1 MEETKEENKEDNLV
15 KSKNRMILPYLG
27 KEKQIRYH
35 IEHSFSVKDEEF
47 LRCMGHLLGP
57 CILKGNKVK
66 TLKNGNEIFPAMLQ
80 EIKNAKKTI
89 TFETFIY
96 SKGHIGE
103 KFSEA
108 FCERARAGVKVHVI
122 MDWAGSE
129 DIDNKYILDM
139 TKAGVEVEKY
149 HPPRWYNF
157 YKINNRTHRKLL
169 IIDGKVGFIGGVG
182 IDDKWDGNAQ
192 SKEHW
197 RDSHYKVEG
206 PVVAEMQAVF
216 DNNWL
221 KTHSKLLLGKD
232 YFPELKP
239 LAGGILAQAFKSSS
253 NGSQN
258 ARLMNL
264 LSIASAGK
272 SVRLQ
277 AAYFMPDKFAVETL
291 LAARKRG
298 VDIEII
304 VPGPYMDE
312 KLLKKSSQSIWGIL
326 LDAGVKIY
334 EYQPT
339 MYHCKT
345 IIVDDLWVSV
355 GSTNFDSRSFLL
367 NDEANLNIY
376 DANFAKEQIKVF
388 EEDKK
393 KSILV
398 TRENFKE
405 RSSIGKIFNV
415 LASLVRGQI

>member
-1 MEETKEENKEDNLV
+1 
-15 KSKNRMILPYLG
+15 
-27 KEKQIRYH
+27 
-35 IEHSFSVKDEEF
+35 
-47 LRCMGHLLGP
+47 LLGP
-57 CILKGNKVK
+57 CILHGNKVK
-66 TLKNGNEIFPAMLQ
+66 ALKNGNEIFPAMLQ
-80 EIKNAKKTI
+80 AIKNARKTI
-89 TFETFIY
+89 TFETYIY
-96 SKGHIGE
+96 SKGYIGE

-129 DIDNKYILDM
+129 DIDNKYIRDM
-139 TKAGVEVEKY
+139 TEAGVEVEKY

-169 IIDGKVGFIGGVG
+169 IIDGKLGFIGGVG
-182 IDDKWDGNAQ
+182 IDDKWNGNAQ

-197 RDSHYKVEG
+197 RDSHYQVEG

-216 DNNWL
+216 NNNWL
-221 KTHSKLLLGKD
+221 KTHSKLLLGED

-264 LSIASAGK
+264 LSISSAGK
-272 SVRLQ
+272 SIRLQ
-277 AAYFMPDKFAVETL
+277 AAYFMPDKFAIETL
-291 LAARKRG
+291 LAARRRG

-304 VPGPYMDE
+304 VPGPHMDE
-312 KLLKKSSQSIWGIL
+312 KMLKKASQSIWGIL

-345 IIVDDLWVSV
+345 IIVDDLWMSV

-388 EEDKK
+388 EEDKQ

-398 TRENFKE
+398 TRANFKE
-405 RSSIGKIFNV
+405 RSNIGKIFNV